1 MTLDEFVKK
10 YEGKKVDY
18 DGYYGAQCVD
28 LARLY
33 IRLVWGLPQPKNIIS
48 AYEAYTHWLR
58 CGNGFE
64 EISWKSLTKI
74 ARGDLVVFPPT
85 DTNLHG
91 HIAIVLDIADGEVLC
106 FEQNGFTQKG
116 AEQKR
121 RPLDT
126 VFGCLTLSE
135 KKKRSLENE

>member
-1 MTLDEFVKK
+1 MTLDKFVKQ

-28 LARLY
+28 LVRLY
-33 IRLVWGLPQPKNIIS
+33 IHLVWHLIQPKNIIS
-48 AYEAYTHWLR
+48 AYEAYTRWLR
-58 CGNGFE
+58 CSDGFK
-64 EISWKSLTKI
+64 EIGWKSITKI
-74 ARGDLVVFPPT
+74 ARGDIAVFPPT
-85 DTNLHG
+85 SANLHG
-91 HIAIVLDIADGEVLC
+91 HIAIVLDVTDDEILC

>member
-1 MTLDEFVKK
+1 MTLDEFVKE

-18 DGYYGAQCVD
+18 DGCYGAQCVD
-28 LARLY
+28 LVRLY
-33 IRLVWGLPQPKNIIS
+33 IRLVWGLPQPKSIIS
-48 AYEAYTHWLR
+48 AYEAYTRWLR

-64 EISWKSLTKI
+64 EIGWKSLTKI

-106 FEQNGFTQKG
+106 FEQNGFIQKG

>member
-28 LARLY
+28 LVRLY
-33 IRLVWGLPQPKNIIS
+33 IRLVWSLPQPQNLIS
-48 AYEAYTHWLR
+48 AYEAYTRWLR
-58 CGNGFE
+58 CGDGFN
-64 EISWKSLTKI
+64 EIGWKSLIKI

-85 DTNLHG
+85 DTNPHG
-91 HIAIVLDIADGEVLC
+91 HIAIVLDIADDEVLC

-121 RPLDT
+121 RPLDM

>member
-1 MTLDEFVKK
+1 MTLDRFVKE
-10 YEGKKVDY
+10 YEGKKIDY
-18 DGYYGAQCVD
+18 DGSYGAQCVD
-28 LARLY
+28 LVRLY
-33 IRLVWGLPQPKNIIS
+33 IHLVWNLPQPKNIIS
-48 AYEAYTHWLR
+48 AYEAYTRWLR
-58 CGNGFE
+58 CGNGFN

-85 DTNLHG
+85 DTNPHG
-91 HIAIVLDIADGEVLC
+91 HIAIVLDVADNEVLC

-116 AEQKR
+116 AKQKR
-121 RPLDT
+121 RPLDM